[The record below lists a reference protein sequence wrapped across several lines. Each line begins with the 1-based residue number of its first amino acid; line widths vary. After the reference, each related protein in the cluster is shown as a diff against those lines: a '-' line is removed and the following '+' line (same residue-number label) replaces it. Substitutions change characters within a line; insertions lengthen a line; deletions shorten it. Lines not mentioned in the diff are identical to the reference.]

1 MALLWVGSFTA
12 AAGPIG
18 VGVLVGLYLRD
29 ELDVSSSLAGVAL
42 LLGGLT
48 AMAFGPTWGRLLDAW
63 GAVRACAF
71 STVGAI
77 VLTAPIGLI
86 ARVPMTTLAWMAAS
100 AFVGFVVINIQNLA
114 ATAVPDNRGGALSSV
129 LAFRFIG
136 HAVGPL
142 MWVPVFETSAAWA
155 FAGAAALGLVTFASL
170 VAAAVRGASP
180 HARLAG

>member
-1 MALLWVGSFTA
+1 
-12 AAGPIG
+12 
-18 VGVLVGLYLRD
+18 
-29 ELDVSSSLAGVAL
+29 
-42 LLGGLT
+42 
-48 AMAFGPTWGRLLDAW
+48 
-63 GAVRACAF
+63 
-71 STVGAI
+71 
-77 VLTAPIGLI
+77 
-86 ARVPMTTLAWMAAS
+86 
-100 AFVGFVVINIQNLA
+100 
-114 ATAVPDNRGGALSSV
+114 V